1 MKTSQPIE
9 FTENLVPYTHA
20 ELAAKVAEK
29 LTDGR
34 FQHCLR
40 VEQTSRKLAAENGVD
55 PELAGITG
63 LLHDYAKQRS
73 NETFIHL
80 IKTRGLDP
88 ALLNYGNGV
97 WHGVVGAELIKDELH
112 IYNEDILN
120 AVRLHTVGAPYM
132 PKLAQIVFMADFIEP
147 KRDFPG
153 VDDARKITKKSLA
166 AGVRYQIQHTLNYLI
181 TQGAAVYPQTLA
193 TYNAWVGGVGTV
205 ATK

>member
-1 MKTSQPIE
+1 MKPSQPIE
-9 FTENLVPYTHA
+9 FTENIVPYTQA

-29 LTDGR
+29 LTDSR
-34 FQHCLR
+34 YQHCLR
-40 VEQTSRKLAAENGVD
+40 VEQTSRQLAVANGVD
-55 PELAGITG
+55 PELAAIAG

-73 NETFIHL
+73 DATFIEL

-147 KRDFPG
+147 QRDFPG
-153 VDDARKITKKSLA
+153 VDDARAATKKSLA
-166 AGVRYQIQHTLNYLI
+166 AGVRYQIQHTLSYLVS
-181 TQGAAVYPQTLA
+181 QGAPVYPQTLA
-193 TYNAWVGGVGTV
+193 TYNAWVGGIGTI
-205 ATK
+205 TK

>member
-1 MKTSQPIE
+1 MNKVIE
-9 FTENLVPYTHA
+9 YQEQLVPYTHA
-20 ELAAKVAEK
+20 ELMAKVAAQ
-29 LTDGR
+29 LTDSR
-34 FQHCLR
+34 YQHCLR
-40 VEQTSRKLAAENGVD
+40 VEQTARELAQANGVD
-55 PELAGITG
+55 PELAAIAG

-73 NETFIHL
+73 DETFINL

-97 WHGVVGAELIKDELH
+97 WHGVVGAELIKTELH

-147 KRDFPG
+147 NRNFPG
-153 VDDARKITKKSLA
+153 VDEARQVTAKSLA

-181 TQGAAVYPQTLA
+181 AKGQPVYPRTLA

-205 ATK
+205 PSN

>member
-1 MKTSQPIE
+1 MNKVIE
-9 FTENLVPYTHA
+9 YQEQLVPYTHA
-20 ELAAKVAEK
+20 ELMAKVAAQ
-29 LTDGR
+29 LTDSR
-34 FQHCLR
+34 YQHCLR
-40 VEQTSRKLAAENGVD
+40 VEQTARELAQANGVD
-55 PELAGITG
+55 PELAAIAG

-73 NETFIHL
+73 DETFINL

-97 WHGVVGAELIKDELH
+97 WHGVVGAELIKTELH

-147 KRDFPG
+147 NRDFPG
-153 VDDARKITKKSLA
+153 VDEARQVTAKSLA

-181 TQGAAVYPQTLA
+181 EKGQPVYPQTLA

-205 ATK
+205 PSN

>member
-1 MKTSQPIE
+1 MNKVIE
-9 FTENLVPYTHA
+9 YQEQLVPYTHA
-20 ELAAKVAEK
+20 ALMAKVAAQ
-29 LTDGR
+29 LTDSR
-34 FQHCLR
+34 YQHCLR
-40 VEQTSRKLAAENGVD
+40 VEQTARELAQANGVD
-55 PELAGITG
+55 PELAAIAG

-73 NETFIHL
+73 DETFINL

-97 WHGVVGAELIKDELH
+97 WHGVVGAELIKTELH

-147 KRDFPG
+147 NRDFPG
-153 VDDARKITKKSLA
+153 VDEARQVTAKSLA

-181 TQGAAVYPQTLA
+181 EKGQPVYPQTLA

-205 ATK
+205 PSN

>member
-1 MKTSQPIE
+1 MNKVIE
-9 FTENLVPYTHA
+9 YQEQLVPYTHA
-20 ELAAKVAEK
+20 ELMAKVAAQ
-29 LTDGR
+29 LTDSR
-34 FQHCLR
+34 YQHCLR
-40 VEQTSRKLAAENGVD
+40 VEQTARELAQANGVD
-55 PELAGITG
+55 PELAAIAG

-73 NETFIHL
+73 DETFINL

-97 WHGVVGAELIKDELH
+97 WHGVVGAELIKTELH

-147 KRDFPG
+147 NRNFPG
-153 VDDARKITKKSLA
+153 VDEARQVTAKSLA

-181 TQGAAVYPQTLA
+181 EKGQPVYPQTLA

-205 ATK
+205 PSN

>member
-1 MKTSQPIE
+1 MNKVIE
-9 FTENLVPYTHA
+9 YQEQLVPYTHA
-20 ELAAKVAEK
+20 ELMAKVAAQ
-29 LTDGR
+29 LTDSR
-34 FQHCLR
+34 YQHCLR
-40 VEQTSRKLAAENGVD
+40 VEQTARELAQVNGVD
-55 PELAGITG
+55 PELAAIAG

-73 NETFIHL
+73 DETFINL

-97 WHGVVGAELIKDELH
+97 WHGVVGAELIKTELH

-147 KRDFPG
+147 NRNFPG
-153 VDDARKITKKSLA
+153 VDEARQVTAKSLA

-181 TQGAAVYPQTLA
+181 AKGQPVYPRTLA

-205 ATK
+205 PSN